1 MVQSLSQV
9 EAQIAKLQ
17 RQADALKAKEVR
29 EVVGRIR
36 KAIKHYSLEPADLFG
51 GPSHRGSKAVSS
63 SPRPGPTAGRKRR
76 GAGVPKYREEATG
89 RSWTGFGRKPQWIS
103 EGLAAGKS
111 LEDFL
116 ISASASTSTATAPA
130 TERPR
135 ARVRTGRK
143 RAVRKAPATVATP
156 TEQTQ
161 AAEHAAE

>member
-17 RQADALKAKEVR
+17 RQADALKAKEVK

-51 GPSHRGSKAVSS
+51 GQSHRGRKAVSS
-63 SPRPGPTAGRKRR
+63 SPRPRPTAARKRR

-89 RSWTGFGRKPQWIS
+89 RTWTGFGRKPQWIS

-116 ISASASTSTATAPA
+116 ISGSASAATAPA
-130 TERPR
+130 SERPR
-135 ARVRTGRK
+135 VRVRTGRK
-143 RAVRKAPATVATP
+143 RAASKAPATVA
-156 TEQTQ
+156 
-161 AAEHAAE
+161 HANRAGAGR